1 MRKLEDVLKAVY
13 GPNAK
18 FIGLEKV
25 DNKSVLKIKCNK
37 NIKGYFVYEN
47 GWYHLKDEDGYS
59 LYKADGTLVAD
70 KLTYCEVFSNGWYHL
85 NNGQDAVLY
94 RADSS
99 IVVRQAWDCHVY
111 KNG

>member
-70 KLTYCEVFSNGWYHL
+70 KLTYCEVFNDDCYCL
-85 NNGQDAVLY
+85 NNGKTAVLY
-94 RADSS
+94 KADGSEY
-99 IVVRQAWDCHVY
+99 IVQEH
-111 KNG
+111 KLIEI